1 MLHTEGNRFA
11 DVKQTEFVT
20 VGIDRVKA
28 YLASRWQETI
38 NEFSATHKDALVM
51 YVAIRQEGYEIC
63 VASSQIQA
71 FYDTNRLYEV
81 RGADFIDIVRAYGRM
96 VIVEDSHNDI
106 RLANAREV
114 ILGFGQL
121 IGIPVMDHH
130 QSIEGVFLVMKKEEG
145 LVKNSYVKGIAQ
157 LATSIE
163 ESIKYLGVEKEIDA
177 IRNVDPLTRLV
188 SRDRMMSIVQLE
200 FERSQRSDIPF
211 SMVLVDID
219 DFKRINETFGHD
231 TGDKVL
237 MDFSEE
243 IASRIRMVDTAC
255 RWDGDAFVVLCPQT
269 DLLGANT
276 LVNDLFSNL
285 THHIFPNVGRC
296 FFSMGIA
303 DYSASDVSINDMLL
317 RLDKALYR
325 VKAFG
330 GNSHQT
336 RYH

>member
-1 MLHTEGNRFA
+1 MLHTEVNRFT
-11 DVKQTEFVT
+11 DVTETEFIT

-28 YLASRWQETI
+28 YLAARWQETL

-51 YVAIRQEGYEIC
+51 YAAIRQEGYEIC

-71 FYDTNRLYEV
+71 FYDMNRIYEA
-81 RGADFIDIVRAYGRM
+81 RGVDFIDVVRDYGRM
-96 VIVEDSHNDI
+96 VIVEDSHKDI

-121 IGIPVMDHH
+121 IGLPVMDHH
-130 QSIEGVFLVMKKEEG
+130 QSINGVFLVMEKEEG
-145 LVKNSYVKGIAQ
+145 LVTNGYAKAITQ
-157 LATSIE
+157 LATGIE
-163 ESIKYLGVEKEIDA
+163 ESIKYLGVEKEIDT
-177 IRNVDPLTRLV
+177 IRNIDPLTRLV
-188 SRDRMMSIVQLE
+188 SRDRMMSIIQLE

-219 DFKRINETFGHD
+219 EFKRINETFGRD
-231 TGDKVL
+231 TGDKIL
-237 MDFSEE
+237 KDFSEE

-269 DLLGANT
+269 DLIGANT

-303 DYSASDVSINDMLL
+303 DYSPSDISINDLLL

-330 GNSHQT
+330 GNSHRT